1 MPEVKY
7 LQAHMVMEGRPPQVV
22 PGAGLL
28 ILQLEGRWKQV
39 IQQAHMALEGIQE
52 FPP

>member
-1 MPEVKY
+1 MPEVIY

-22 PGAGLL
+22 PGAELL
-28 ILQLEGRWKQV
+28 ILQLEGQWKQV
-39 IQQAHMALEGIQE
+39 KAHMALEGIQE